1 MTEYWLALRLLVVKV
16 ATPPL
21 RAPVP
26 RVVDPLRNVIVP
38 VGLAEPEVW
47 DTVADKVTLDPRS
60 DCVDEGVA
68 VMLSDVVVA
77 PCPEVTVSVSA
88 GEVEP
93 L

>member
-1 MTEYWLALRLLVVKV
+1 M

-21 RAPVP
+21 RDPVP
-26 RVVDPLRNVIVP
+26 RVVDPLRNVTIP

-47 DTVADKVTLDPRS
+47 DTVADKVTLDPTS
-60 DCVDEGVA
+60 DCVDDGVA
-68 VMLSDVVVA
+68 EMLSDVVVA
-77 PCPEVTVSVSA
+77 LCCPEVTVRVSA